1 MAISTYTF
9 LAIIGCAIVTFIP
22 RVLPFLF
29 VRKMKLPDLLMSY
42 LSYVPLCILTALFIQ
57 SLLTEHDGNFPSID
71 LLPFLAALPTI
82 LTAILTKNLLWVVV
96 IGIIS
101 MAALRFFF

>member
-1 MAISTYTF
+1 MAISTYT
-9 LAIIGCAIVTFIP
+9 LVAIIGCALVTFIP

-29 VRKMKLPDLLMSY
+29 IKKLRLPDIFMCY
-42 LSYVPLCILTALFIQ
+42 LSYVPLCILTALFAQ
-57 SLLTEHDGNFPSID
+57 SLLTEHENAFPTINA
-71 LLPFLAALPTI
+71 LPFLAAIPTI